1 MINKRKNFL
10 QQIKKEWSAYIFILP
25 SVLMFFGLVG
35 YPMVLSF
42 IYSLQDRGLVNWSW
56 IGLQNY
62 KDILTDVFFL
72 GAIRNTVTIVII
84 LVPIVVLITFII
96 AMQVTPMNK
105 AFRSYFRVVFYLP
118 VVTSGVVVSMVWLWI
133 FDPNFG
139 LLNYLISFFGFE
151 PVVWLSSSYSL
162 YFIILVIFTFN
173 FGVPF
178 IVYGAAIGNIP
189 KTLIEVASLDGAKKR
204 TITWKIVFPLLKPVT
219 FFVLVTQTIGV
230 FMVFIVVQLLTD
242 GGPVRSTETIIFM
255 LYRTAFRF
263 LEFGRA
269 SAMGMVLFAMVLLV
283 AILQKIFVGN
293 RNDY

>member
-151 PVVWLSSSYSL
+151 PVVWLSSNYSL
-162 YFIILVIFTFN
+162 YFLILVIFTFN

-230 FMVFIVVQLLTD
+230 FMVFVVVQLLTD

>member
-139 LLNYLISFFGFE
+139 LLNHLITSFGFE

-230 FMVFIVVQLLTD
+230 FMVFVVVQLLTD